1 MSFSIVFYNILFTF
15 LLLFFFLLEFT
26 RLAPRKKI
34 DLTDIWVIIDDNQK
48 QLNFILLKSIGSKVL
63 FITVVIYTTFSLD
76 LRAQVSA
83 PFPSPN
89 SLHLTHL
96 ESTCYNLCG

>member
-1 MSFSIVFYNILFTF
+1 MLG
-15 LLLFFFLLEFT
+15 FT

-34 DLTDIWVIIDDNQK
+34 DLTDIWVIIDDNQM
-48 QLNFILLKSIGSKVL
+48 QLNFILLKSTDSKVL
-63 FITVVIYTTFSLD
+63 FTTVVIYITFSLD

-89 SLHLTHL
+89 SLHLTHP
-96 ESTCYNLCG
+96 ESNYNLCG

>member
-1 MSFSIVFYNILFTF
+1 MSFSIVFCNILFTF
-15 LLLFFFLLEFT
+15 LLLFFLLEFT

-63 FITVVIYTTFSLD
+63 FTTVVIYTTFSLD

-83 PFPSPN
+83 PSPN

>member
-1 MSFSIVFYNILFTF
+1 MSFSIVFCNILFTF
-15 LLLFFFLLEFT
+15 LLLFFLLEFT

-63 FITVVIYTTFSLD
+63 FTTVVIYTTFSF
-76 LRAQVSA
+76 S
-83 PFPSPN
+83 FS
-89 SLHLTHL
+89 
-96 ESTCYNLCG
+96 